1 MLVDPEAVQQALRRQ
16 YPPPELAP
24 EASVWMREIVAAT
37 GHNPFIHRERDV
49 LKFVESP
56 LNRLKAEPPDVRL
69 AFVFEALNEIERT
82 TSYHLKFILKSVVA
96 SLLRGRVALSAIES
110 VKLVEL
116 VSKPQLPF
124 PFKAVLSAI
133 DGAPRTPAL
142 LAALHRLRGNVT
154 PYHGAAEMKEIQERI
169 DVLIGG
175 PKEEALAPAGAWSQ
189 TVFREV
195 SASGKEFEWRALLLH
210 ARSLA
215 QSTASKKWQSDAVNL
230 TTRIGQAEVLDAARR
245 WLALG
250 PTPGE
255 TAIQAPEAEA
265 TYQKGLVWVL
275 GALGETSIAPDIAD
289 FAFACFRKIPMIGAV
304 SHRVGNACVNA
315 LAAMPGLDGVA
326 QLSRLAAKVKYDVAR
341 RLIEK
346 AMNEAAERN
355 QVSRDDLEAMAVPTF
370 GMDVAGVRVE
380 RVGDC
385 EASLTIGREGASLIW
400 SREGKALKSVPAHV
414 KEEHAEL
421 LKDLNRDVK
430 EMDGQIAAQRYRLE
444 RQLMSEGTCSF
455 ERWKP
460 WYLDHPLV
468 SHFATRLIWEFEERG
483 ETRTAVP
490 SQDPRGQGSL
500 VDWAGHVVR
509 PSKQARVRMW
519 HPIRS
524 DVQTIL
530 SWRCWLEDHQV
541 RQPFKQA
548 HREVYLLTDA
558 ERETATYSN
567 RFASHIIRQ
576 HQFASLCRER
586 GWKFKVMGDWDSHN
600 TPSLDL
606 PQYNL
611 QAKFDVE
618 SPEADDDE
626 STTAHG
632 IYLGIS
638 TGRVEFVPLEAPQP
652 SPGELGPFGIAFPK
666 KYRGLR
672 GRAALRLEEI
682 PALVFSEVMRD
693 CDLFVGVTSIGTDP
707 AWNRDHPEDPHQ
719 PYWQHFA
726 FGDLTSA
733 SEHRR
738 AVLESLL
745 PKLAI
750 RDRCRLDG
758 RFLVVRGDLHEYRI
772 HIGSAN
778 VLMEP
783 GSRYLCI
790 VQGAGDTAAN
800 LPLPFE
806 GDRILGL
813 ILSKALLLV
822 NDTKIKD
829 PTIAR
834 QLR

>member
-1 MLVDPEAVQQALRRQ
+1 MLVDPEALKRAMRAQFPA
-16 YPPPELAP
+16 PELAP
-24 EASVWMREIVAAT
+24 EASDWMREIVAAV
-37 GHNPFIHRERDV
+37 GSNPFIHRERDV
-49 LKFVESP
+49 LRLVEAP
-56 LNRLKAEPPDVRL
+56 LNRLKSEPSEIRL
-69 AFVFEALNEIERT
+69 AFVFEALNETVR
-82 TSYHLKFILKSVVA
+82 SHSFHFKLMLKSVVA
-96 SLLRGRVALSAIES
+96 SLLRGGVALSAVEA
-110 VKLVEL
+110 VRLVEL
-116 VSKPQLPF
+116 VSQPRLPF

-142 LAALHRLRGNVT
+142 LVALHQLRGSVT
-154 PYHGAAEMKEIQERI
+154 HYHGLAEMKAIHERI

-189 TVFREV
+189 TVFQEV
-195 SASGKEFEWRALLLH
+195 SASAKEFEWHALLLH
-210 ARSLA
+210 SRSLT
-215 QSTASKKWQSDAVNL
+215 QSTASKKWQTEAVNVAA
-230 TTRIGQAEVLDAARR
+230 RIGQAEVLDAARR

-255 TAIQAPEAEA
+255 TTIQASEAEA
-265 TYQKGLVWVL
+265 SYQKGFVWVL
-275 GALGETSIAPDIAD
+275 GALGDASIAPDIAD
-289 FAFACFRKIPMIGAV
+289 FAFGCFRKIPMIGAV

-326 QLSRLAAKVKYDVAR
+326 QLSRLAGRVKYDVAR

-370 GMDVAGVRVE
+370 GLIKLGAAAGVRME

-400 SREGKALKSVPAHV
+400 SRQGKAVKSAPANV

-421 LKDLNRDVK
+421 LQDLNRSLK
-430 EMDGQIAAQRYRLE
+430 ELGGQIAAQRSRLE
-444 RQLMSEGTCSF
+444 RQLISEGTCSF

-468 SHFATRLIWEFEERG
+468 SHFATRLIWEFEESG
-483 ETRTAVP
+483 ETRTAIP
-490 SQDPRGQGSL
+490 WQGNL
-500 VDWAGHVVR
+500 VNWAGHAVQ
-509 PSKQARVRMW
+509 PSKQARGRMW
-519 HPIRS
+519 HPLRS

-530 SWRCWLEDHQV
+530 SWRCWLEDHEV

-558 ERETATYSN
+558 ERETQTYSN

-606 PQYNL
+606 TQYNL
-611 QAKFDVE
+611 QARFNVE
-618 SPEADDDE
+618 SPEAEDEE

-632 IYLGIS
+632 IYLAIS
-638 TGRVEFVPLEAPQP
+638 TGRVDFIRLAATEADTAEP
-652 SPGELGPFGIAFPK
+652 GPFGLTFPRK
-666 KYRGLR
+666 FRGLR
-672 GRAALRLEEI
+672 PRATLRLEEV

-707 AWNRDHPEDPHQ
+707 AWNRDHPDDPHL
-719 PYWQHFA
+719 PYWQQFA

-733 SEHRR
+733 AEHRR
-738 AVLESLL
+738 VVLEALL

-758 RFLVVRGDLHEYRI
+758 RFLLVRGDLHEYRI
-772 HIGSAN
+772 HIGSGN

-790 VQGAGDTAAN
+790 VQGSGDTAAN

-806 GDRILGL
+806 GDRILGVV
-813 ILSKALLLV
+813 LSKALLLV

-829 PTIAR
+829 PAIAR
-834 QLR
+834 QLS